1 MRTYEAHYKQN
12 LLNATHLVHNIR
24 TDRNVDGS
32 KIGKGTIYEVIK
44 GEAAYQIEQSIE
56 KIIKSEILNVE
67 PNINMYLIHHHRIRD
82 LCMVAKQLSIDIPK
96 EIIKCADMYTK
107 WEATGRYPG
116 ASVFNLNSIEKAI
129 RITKKWIDIIDMRST
144 QNRRGQQTPPHLF

>member
-44 GEAAYQIEQSIE
+44 GEAAGV
-56 KIIKSEILNVE
+56 EI
-67 PNINMYLIHHHRIRD
+67 
-82 LCMVAKQLSIDIPK
+82 C
-96 EIIKCADMYTK
+96 
-107 WEATGRYPG
+107 
-116 ASVFNLNSIEKAI
+116 
-129 RITKKWIDIIDMRST
+129 
-144 QNRRGQQTPPHLF
+144 